1 MEFPGFEPEVGSE
14 NTEGVSAEEEAESDD
29 LSFDPESAEDYSE
42 QDLTNLLSHKVG
54 QLLSISEEIRKLLYV
69 RMTRRIK
76 SKSKQRWEQETDIH
90 PYLLRGKSKEE
101 AIQNLPEVHPEV
113 KFLERNSP
121 DNMFISKLLSEI
133 SRIARILQSNL

>member
-1 MEFPGFEPEVGSE
+1 MDFPGFEPEARSE
-14 NTEGVSAEEEAESDD
+14 NTEEVPVGEEVESEESFPD
-29 LSFDPESAEDYSE
+29 LESIKDYSE
-42 QDLTNLLSHKVG
+42 QDLTNLLSQKVG
-54 QLLSISEEIRKLLYV
+54 QLLGISEEIRKLLYV